1 MRSSLTVRK
10 PPQTPP
16 FRMPS
21 WVLSGL
27 PCVLL
32 ATAASAQQVPGCGNL
47 ENAFGPFDYRP
58 DKYIYETT
66 YGSHKAR
73 VNIVERAHFT
83 IETEMLVSRK
93 TGLVVSPGADLS
105 YTLRAFPNHH
115 RALMT
120 LIALSEKEKTDKP
133 RDSIYTVDC
142 WFRRAARWAPDDNVV
157 KMIYSTYLVKTNRK
171 NEAEEQLDIA
181 ARQAGD
187 NLFTHNN
194 LGLVYFDMKM
204 YDKALFHAHKT
215 YGLGMTIP
223 TLKEQLQS
231 VNKWVEP
238 PEATVAEPAVGTNKG
253 EPGAAA
259 PQTR

>member
-1 MRSSLTVRK
+1 MRSSLTLRK
-10 PPQTPP
+10 PQQPP
-16 FRMPS
+16 SFRMPS
-21 WVLSGL
+21 WVWRAV

-32 ATAASAQQVPGCGNL
+32 AASASAQQVPGCGNL

-58 DKYIYETT
+58 DTYVYEST
-66 YGSHKAR
+66 YKSHKAL
-73 VNIVERAHFT
+73 VNIVERAHYT

-93 TGLVVSPGADLS
+93 TGLVVSTGADLS
-105 YTLRAFPNHH
+105 YTLRVFPNHH
-115 RALMT
+115 KALMT

-142 WFRRAARWAPDDNVV
+142 WFRRAVTWKPDDNVA
-157 KMIYSTYLVKTNRK
+157 KMIYSTYLDKTNRRS
-171 NEAEEQLDIA
+171 EAEAQLDAA

-187 NLFTHNN
+187 NVFTHHN

-204 YDKALFHAHKT
+204 YDKALFHAQRT

-223 TLKEQLQS
+223 TLKEQLKS

-238 PEATVAEPAVGTNKG
+238 PEATVAEPAAGANKG
-253 EPGAAA
+253 EPGAAE

>member
-1 MRSSLTVRK
+1 MHSSLTLRK
-10 PPQTPP
+10 PRPSRA
-16 FRMPS
+16 FRMPLRLLKGLLL
-21 WVLSGL
+21 VVAASG
-27 PCVLL
+27 
-32 ATAASAQQVPGCGNL
+32 ASAQQVPGCGNL

-58 DKYIYETT
+58 DTYVYETT
-66 YGSHKAR
+66 YGSHKAL
-73 VNIVERAHFT
+73 VNIVERAHYT

-105 YTLRAFPNHH
+105 YTLRVFPNHH
-115 RALMT
+115 KALMT

-142 WFRRAARWAPDDNVV
+142 WLKRAVAWKANDNVS
-157 KMIYSTYLVKTNRK
+157 KMIYAKYLDKTNRRS
-171 NEAEEQLDIA
+171 EAEAQLEAA

-187 NLFTHNN
+187 NVFTHHN

-204 YDKALFHAHKT
+204 YDKALLHANKT
-215 YGLGMTIP
+215 YSLGMTIP
-223 TLKEQLQS
+223 TLKDQLKS
-231 VNKWVEP
+231 VNKWVESP
-238 PEATVAEPAVGTNKG
+238 DATVAEPAAGANKG

>member
-1 MRSSLTVRK
+1 MHSSLTVRES
-10 PPQTPP
+10 
-16 FRMPS
+16 RRS
-21 WVLSGL
+21 RALSVPVWILTGL
-27 PCVLL
+27 PLVVV
-32 ATAASAQQVPGCGNL
+32 AAAASAQQVHGCGNL

-93 TGLVVSPGADLS
+93 TGLVVSTGADLS
-105 YTLRAFPNHH
+105 YTLRVFPNHH
-115 RALMT
+115 KALMT

-142 WFRRAARWAPDDNVV
+142 WFRRGVAWKPDDNVV
-157 KMIYSTYLVKTNRK
+157 KMIYSTYLEKTNRRS
-171 NEAEEQLDIA
+171 EAEALLDAA

-187 NLFTHNN
+187 NVFTHHN

-204 YDKALFHAHKT
+204 YDKALFHANKT
-215 YGLGMTIP
+215 YSLGMTIP
-223 TLKEQLQS
+223 TLKDQLKS

-238 PEATVAEPAVGTNKG
+238 PEATVAEPATGATKG
-253 EPGAAA
+253 ESGTDT